1 MDKRSGQKIVSYV
14 ILWMILLCLGAVAL
28 FMFQKE
34 QQKISMKQAN
44 EMIIMHPNQ
53 EFEIAENNR
62 FYEKQKKQIAIEI
75 FGVYVIAITI
85 VMSGSFLIVAKHTK
99 KELGVLDFNLHQLEN
114 LLEQLKKGNFE
125 ICLIKNK
132 GNVCNVNYEQW
143 NQIWDK
149 VTELAY
155 YFSELKEQLAEE
167 ENNTKSLI
175 SDISHQLKTPLASL
189 RMSHE
194 LLLSEELT
202 IDERNEFFHKEEV
215 EIHRLELLLQ
225 ELVNLSRLESHMIQI
240 NPEQNGIKRTI
251 TEAMNVVI
259 MKAIAKN
266 IQIQVSI
273 SEDTKVF
280 HDSKWTVEAIANVL
294 DNAIKYSAENKSIYI
309 STHKLPNL
317 MLIEIEDEGIGIPA
331 EEMHKIFQ
339 RFYRG
344 KEAIKMTKDGAGIG
358 LYLTRRVIEQQGGI
372 IVARRKQEKGTIF
385 KISLP
390 L

>member
-132 GNVCNVNYEQW
+132 GNVCNVNYE
-143 NQIWDK
+143 
-149 VTELAY
+149 
-155 YFSELKEQLAEE
+155 
-167 ENNTKSLI
+167 
-175 SDISHQLKTPLASL
+175 
-189 RMSHE
+189 
-194 LLLSEELT
+194 
-202 IDERNEFFHKEEV
+202 
-215 EIHRLELLLQ
+215 
-225 ELVNLSRLESHMIQI
+225 
-240 NPEQNGIKRTI
+240 NGIK
-251 TEAMNVVI
+251 
-259 MKAIAKN
+259 
-266 IQIQVSI
+266 SG
-273 SEDTKVF
+273 TK
-280 HDSKWTVEAIANVL
+280 
-294 DNAIKYSAENKSIYI
+294 
-309 STHKLPNL
+309 
-317 MLIEIEDEGIGIPA
+317 
-331 EEMHKIFQ
+331 
-339 RFYRG
+339 
-344 KEAIKMTKDGAGIG
+344 
-358 LYLTRRVIEQQGGI
+358 
-372 IVARRKQEKGTIF
+372 
-385 KISLP
+385 
-390 L
+390 

>member
-1 MDKRSGQKIVSYV
+1 
-14 ILWMILLCLGAVAL
+14 
-28 FMFQKE
+28 
-34 QQKISMKQAN
+34 
-44 EMIIMHPNQ
+44 
-53 EFEIAENNR
+53 
-62 FYEKQKKQIAIEI
+62 
-75 FGVYVIAITI
+75 
-85 VMSGSFLIVAKHTK
+85 
-99 KELGVLDFNLHQLEN
+99 
-114 LLEQLKKGNFE
+114 
-125 ICLIKNK
+125 
-132 GNVCNVNYEQW
+132 
-143 NQIWDK
+143 
-149 VTELAY
+149 
-155 YFSELKEQLAEE
+155 
-167 ENNTKSLI
+167 
-175 SDISHQLKTPLASL
+175 
-189 RMSHE
+189 
-194 LLLSEELT
+194 
-202 IDERNEFFHKEEV
+202 
-215 EIHRLELLLQ
+215 
-225 ELVNLSRLESHMIQI
+225 MIQI

-251 TEAMNVVI
+251 TEAVNVVI